1 MGRHC
6 APDIANRL
14 RAMGATLWPIEGL
27 LRFLRTPRWW
37 LRPLAAMAVG
47 WLVLLSLAILAGWW
61 AWPVATVKGLW
72 YALAV
77 AKAVGVGFATLLLA
91 WALLLPL
98 LMSFAFE
105 ALVRLAQRA
114 DGAAPTM
121 ELGLHAGIGG
131 SLRVLAGTLLPR
143 LLWPLS
149 GFALSLAVGPIGIV
163 VSVIGLAHI
172 AAIDSL
178 DLAMAV
184 RGLSGSDRLVALR
197 AHRGELWQGTLV
209 AALLN
214 FGLGAMVIA
223 WILWLPGLA
232 VGAARLVL
240 GWSEVLAHSAPVPG
254 TSQVI
259 AAADALPAGTGAT
272 PPA

>member
-1 MGRHC
+1 
-6 APDIANRL
+6 
-14 RAMGATLWPIEGL
+14 MGATLWPMEGL
-27 LRFLRTPRWW
+27 LRFLRSPRWW
-37 LRPLAAMAVG
+37 VRPLAAMAVG
-47 WLVLLSLAILAGWW
+47 WVVLVALAVLAGWGT
-61 AWPVATVKGLW
+61 WPAPTVTGVWLW
-72 YALAV
+72 LGV
-77 AKAVGVGFATLLLA
+77 AKAVGVGFATLLTA

-105 ALVRLAQRA
+105 SLVRLVQRA
-114 DGAAPTM
+114 DGVAPAA
-121 ELGLHAGIGG
+121 ELSLHDGIGG

-143 LLWPLS
+143 LLWPVG

-172 AAIDSL
+172 ACLDAL

-184 RGLSGSDRLVALR
+184 RGLSGRERLLALR

-214 FGLGAMVIA
+214 FGLGAMVVA

-232 VGAARLVL
+232 VGAARQVL

-254 TSQVI
+254 TPPPVPVAGVLPGSAV
-259 AAADALPAGTGAT
+259 AA